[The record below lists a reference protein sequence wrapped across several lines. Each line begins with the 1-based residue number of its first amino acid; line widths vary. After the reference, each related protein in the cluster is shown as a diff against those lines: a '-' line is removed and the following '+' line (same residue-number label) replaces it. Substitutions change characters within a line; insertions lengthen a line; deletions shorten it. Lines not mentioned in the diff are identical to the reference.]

1 MAVKSDLSLAQ
12 AADKLNDLF
21 HIEPGEGRKLVFW
34 FDSKGDFESDLD
46 ELSGLLT
53 NAKVRILTGTNQF
66 ATKVLLER
74 NDRESNYLIYAPFP
88 RPAAAENHLEDMIL
102 YSTLFQ
108 ADRISTVML
117 ELGMDEGCRSVM
129 EAHGDFWNNGE
140 RRRKFNHL
148 DIETYNAVTI
158 PMGILAVL
166 AGAATI
172 SFEEIMRSVLS
183 SSLTENPCL
192 SLFEK
197 YGVLDFFWSQVEKYF
212 GYNKTPSSLTQ
223 LVISL
228 FVTAAEKEME
238 RPVPDGWKALS
249 YPRKS
254 GNILSFLDNLR
265 HNEKYREL
273 YDGLSETAAE
283 ALSPFSAFASWPVE
297 CLLKAEAFK
306 DVDRLILEWLYGRL
320 MAEDVTEK
328 VGNLSMADICEL
340 RSRTHFGRTYAGEY
354 ALFRAAMVVIGSMKY
369 HFSGSLPAMKKEY
382 SESWY
387 TVDRGY
393 RDFYLAYDGLEA
405 DEKLEKL
412 RQLVE
417 NIYTNEYMGH
427 LLPAWNEAL
436 LLAGNF
442 SGMNEEKDFFKT
454 YLAEE
459 KEKTMVIISDG
470 LRYEAGRELYDR
482 LLMDEK
488 ASAEMDAM
496 TATLPSYTRLGMAA
510 LLPHDRLELKGCGKN
525 MQEQADG
532 TYCVSLA
539 FRSRVLSLHVPQ
551 SGAYQMAD
559 LNKMKKEELRNAFNG
574 KQLIYVY
581 QDQVDEAGENKPDD
595 VLSACER
602 AVEEIYTFIRR
613 MSGSANVHKFM
624 VTADHGFLY
633 KRDGFSESEKIESLS
648 DEESVVKR
656 RYILAKKPV
665 LRDGVCHMAIK
676 DILGGPDDK
685 IVSFPYGL
693 HVFKAS
699 GSLSYVHGG
708 SSPQELIIPLVTV
721 KMERAHVD
729 TKTAG
734 LTLLTPISRVTSK
747 FVSLEFLQSEPVTA
761 ETKAAEYL
769 VYFLSSENEKVS
781 TDAKIT
787 ADSESEEPDKRRRS
801 VTLRLK
807 DNYYFDRDRT
817 YYLEVVDTRTGVA
830 ILHQPLSIELAIQNR
845 FGF

>member
-1 MAVKSDLSLAQ
+1 
-12 AADKLNDLF
+12 
-21 HIEPGEGRKLVFW
+21 
-34 FDSKGDFESDLD
+34 
-46 ELSGLLT
+46 
-53 NAKVRILTGTNQF
+53 
-66 ATKVLLER
+66 
-74 NDRESNYLIYAPFP
+74 
-88 RPAAAENHLEDMIL
+88 
-102 YSTLFQ
+102 
-108 ADRISTVML
+108 
-117 ELGMDEGCRSVM
+117 
-129 EAHGDFWNNGE
+129 
-140 RRRKFNHL
+140 
-148 DIETYNAVTI
+148 
-158 PMGILAVL
+158 
-166 AGAATI
+166 
-172 SFEEIMRSVLS
+172 
-183 SSLTENPCL
+183 
-192 SLFEK
+192 
-197 YGVLDFFWSQVEKYF
+197 
-212 GYNKTPSSLTQ
+212 
-223 LVISL
+223 
-228 FVTAAEKEME
+228 
-238 RPVPDGWKALS
+238 
-249 YPRKS
+249 
-254 GNILSFLDNLR
+254 
-265 HNEKYREL
+265 
-273 YDGLSETAAE
+273 
-283 ALSPFSAFASWPVE
+283 
-297 CLLKAEAFK
+297 
-306 DVDRLILEWLYGRL
+306 
-320 MAEDVTEK
+320 
-328 VGNLSMADICEL
+328 
-340 RSRTHFGRTYAGEY
+340 
-354 ALFRAAMVVIGSMKY
+354 
-369 HFSGSLPAMKKEY
+369 
-382 SESWY
+382 
-387 TVDRGY
+387 
-393 RDFYLAYDGLEA
+393 
-405 DEKLEKL
+405 
-412 RQLVE
+412 
-417 NIYTNEYMGH
+417 
-427 LLPAWNEAL
+427 
-436 LLAGNF
+436 
-442 SGMNEEKDFFKT
+442 
-454 YLAEE
+454 
-459 KEKTMVIISDG
+459 MVIISDG

-665 LRDGVCHMAIK
+665 LRDGVCHMAMK

-787 ADSESEEPDKRRRS
+787 ADTESEEPDKRRRS

-807 DNYYFDRDRT
+807 DNYYFDRNKT